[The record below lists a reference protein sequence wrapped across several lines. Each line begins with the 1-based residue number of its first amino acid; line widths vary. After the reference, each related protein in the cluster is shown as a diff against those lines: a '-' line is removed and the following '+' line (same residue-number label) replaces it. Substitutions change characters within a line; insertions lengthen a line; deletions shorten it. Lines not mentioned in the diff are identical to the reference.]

1 MIIGIT
7 GYMRS
12 GKDAAAEVLSH
23 KYGYIRYGFGDTL
36 RTELKQRFPMLLEEL
51 CELANEAERQVAAHR
66 PLSTYKVYNINTL
79 LQAKPTAAV
88 RRLMQEYGTDV
99 RRRDNPNHWVDA
111 WKAGVRDLGMHDPFV
126 VAPDVRFH
134 NEAAVIREMG
144 GVIWRIARP
153 GVGASRHQSE
163 QEQID
168 IQVDATIFNDGTLEE
183 LEAQVCNLW
192 EVFGGKKQSG
202 TPVRG

>member
-36 RTELKQRFPMLLEEL
+36 RTELKQRLPMLLEEL
-51 CELANEAERQVAAHR
+51 CELANED
-66 PLSTYKVYNINTL
+66 
-79 LQAKPTAAV
+79 AKPPEGVQWTVDQLLRYKPTPAV

>member
-7 GYMRS
+7 GYMGS
-12 GKDAAAEVLSH
+12 GKDEAAAVLAQR
-23 KYGYIRYGFGDTL
+23 YGYLRYGFGDTL
-36 RTELKQRFPMLLEEL
+36 RAELKQRFPLLLEEL
-51 CELANEAERQVAAHR
+51 RIAANEAERSQAARR
-66 PLSTYKVYNINTL
+66 PLSTYRIHTIDTL
-79 LQAKPTAAV
+79 LQTKPINAV
-88 RRLMQEYGTDV
+88 RFLMQEYGTDV
-99 RRRDNPNHWVDA
+99 RRRDNPSHWVDA